1 MWNIRSHAR
10 RFPVHTGTLTPSIA
24 HPNRFLNHLKL
35 FSAGFLT
42 FRGGKIK
49 NCTVSGDKTNDFECA
64 PGSWLALSVKPYR
77 ACQLSQ
83 RESPWH
89 DGKVSGQTI
98 TLSGFAR
105 GSLFEGAVAQR
116 LRGFQSAEHKKSFS
130 EATWIFCM
138 EPNSFGVTRGEQPL
152 VCNGDDRG
160 QRPKQGGAVGAAACR
175 MRVPRKARSRRREPQ
190 PAASR
195 ASKVAGAFLVLFWH
209 AKENVSGGDALAKG
223 MKL

>member
-24 HPNRFLNHLKL
+24 HPNRFLNHLKR

-64 PGSWLALSVKPYR
+64 PGSWLVLSVKPCR

-89 DGKVSGQTI
+89 NGKVSGQTI

-105 GSLFEGAVAQR
+105 GSLFEGTVAQR

-195 ASKVAGAFLVLFWH
+195 ASTVAETLPR
-209 AKENVSGGDALAKG
+209 
-223 MKL
+223 

>member
-24 HPNRFLNHLKL
+24 HPNRFLNHLKR

-89 DGKVSGQTI
+89 DGKVSGQIAKSAVPERTV
-98 TLSGFAR
+98 TLSVTAYAVPDSPFCRCATSSPGVGEVFPLRGELLDIFRSAR
-105 GSLFEGAVAQR
+105 IKLPLSGELVATSGSR
-116 LRGFQSAEHKKSFS
+116 LRGSASS
-130 EATWIFCM
+130 
-138 EPNSFGVTRGEQPL
+138 
-152 VCNGDDRG
+152 
-160 QRPKQGGAVGAAACR
+160 
-175 MRVPRKARSRRREPQ
+175 PRE
-190 PAASR
+190 
-195 ASKVAGAFLVLFWH
+195 
-209 AKENVSGGDALAKG
+209 LAKPSG
-223 MKL
+223 FD

>member
-24 HPNRFLNHLKL
+24 HPNRFLNHLKR

-64 PGSWLALSVKPYR
+64 PGSWLALSVKPCR

-89 DGKVSGQTI
+89 NGKVSGQTI

-105 GSLFEGAVAQR
+105 GSLFEGTVAQR

-195 ASKVAGAFLVLFWH
+195 ASKVAETLPR
-209 AKENVSGGDALAKG
+209 
-223 MKL
+223 

>member
-1 MWNIRSHAR
+1 M
-10 RFPVHTGTLTPSIA
+10 
-24 HPNRFLNHLKL
+24 
-35 FSAGFLT
+35 
-42 FRGGKIK
+42 
-49 NCTVSGDKTNDFECA
+49 ECA
-64 PGSWLALSVKPYR
+64 PGSWLALSVKPCR

-89 DGKVSGQTI
+89 NGKVSGQTI

-152 VCNGDDRG
+152 VR
-160 QRPKQGGAVGAAACR
+160 
-175 MRVPRKARSRRREPQ
+175 
-190 PAASR
+190 ASR

-209 AKENVSGGDALAKG
+209 AKENLAQRKSALYLYYTPNPPDFYDQVPKASIFRPSATLQG
-223 MKL
+223 RASVLYFL

>member
-24 HPNRFLNHLKL
+24 HPNRFLNHLKR

-64 PGSWLALSVKPYR
+64 PGSWLVLSVKPCR

-89 DGKVSGQTI
+89 NGKVSGQTI

-105 GSLFEGAVAQR
+105 GSLFEGTVAQR

-152 VCNGDDRG
+152 VR
-160 QRPKQGGAVGAAACR
+160 
-175 MRVPRKARSRRREPQ
+175 
-190 PAASR
+190 ASR
-195 ASKVAGAFLVLFWH
+195 ASKVAGTFLVLFWC
-209 AKENVSGGDALAKG
+209 AKENLAQRKSALTFSPLPSAPDSRAEYAAAPYSPP
-223 MKL
+223 

>member
-1 MWNIRSHAR
+1 MQGGMMFCCAEMRCWCNDVCAMRKMMCHCVAMEGESSQGELFAKLQASSPSQSSRAAR
-10 RFPVHTGTLTPSIA
+10 
-24 HPNRFLNHLKL
+24 
-35 FSAGFLT
+35 
-42 FRGGKIK
+42 
-49 NCTVSGDKTNDFECA
+49 
-64 PGSWLALSVKPYR
+64 
-77 ACQLSQ
+77 CQLSQ

-152 VCNGDDRG
+152 VR
-160 QRPKQGGAVGAAACR
+160 
-175 MRVPRKARSRRREPQ
+175 
-190 PAASR
+190 ASR
-195 ASKVAGAFLVLFWH
+195 ASKVAGTFLVLFWC
-209 AKENVSGGDALAKG
+209 AKENLTPRNSALYLYYTPNPPNFCDQVPKASIFRPSATLQG
-223 MKL
+223 RASVLYFL

>member
-24 HPNRFLNHLKL
+24 HPNRFLNHLKR

-64 PGSWLALSVKPYR
+64 PGSWLVLSVKPYR

-89 DGKVSGQTI
+89 DGKVSGQT
-98 TLSGFAR
+98 TKLAGAPEPLPLGEVSPQVTERVRAVRNSPSHLALLDASPLWDGALDMAGKLPDKLQSFRHAR
-105 GSLFEGAVAQR
+105 GSLSEGAGKTVR
-116 LRGFQSAEHKKSFS
+116 F
-130 EATWIFCM
+130 
-138 EPNSFGVTRGEQPL
+138 
-152 VCNGDDRG
+152 
-160 QRPKQGGAVGAAACR
+160 
-175 MRVPRKARSRRREPQ
+175 
-190 PAASR
+190 
-195 ASKVAGAFLVLFWH
+195 
-209 AKENVSGGDALAKG
+209 
-223 MKL
+223 

>member
-24 HPNRFLNHLKL
+24 HPNRFLNHLKR

-49 NCTVSGDKTNDFECA
+49 KCTVSGDKTNDFECA
-64 PGSWLALSVKPYR
+64 PGSWLVLSVKPCR

-89 DGKVSGQTI
+89 NGKVSGQTI

-105 GSLFEGAVAQR
+105 GSLFEGTVAQR

-195 ASKVAGAFLVLFWH
+195 ASKVAETLPR
-209 AKENVSGGDALAKG
+209 
-223 MKL
+223 

>member
-49 NCTVSGDKTNDFECA
+49 NCTVLGDKTNDFECA
-64 PGSWLALSVKPYR
+64 AGSWLTLSVKPYR

-89 DGKVSGQTI
+89 DGKVSGQTAKLAGALAP
-98 TLSGFAR
+98 TW
-105 GSLFEGAVAQR
+105 GAVAQR

-152 VCNGDDRG
+152 VR
-160 QRPKQGGAVGAAACR
+160 
-175 MRVPRKARSRRREPQ
+175 
-190 PAASR
+190 ASR

-209 AKENVSGGDALAKG
+209 AKENVPGGNALAKG

>member
-24 HPNRFLNHLKL
+24 HPNRFLNHLKR

-64 PGSWLALSVKPYR
+64 PGSWLALLVKSYR

-89 DGKVSGQTI
+89 DGKVSGQTAKLAGALAP
-98 TLSGFAR
+98 TW
-105 GSLFEGAVAQR
+105 GSCRAATEGLPIGGTQ
-116 LRGFQSAEHKKSFS
+116 KSFS
-130 EATWIFCM
+130 EATWLFCM

-152 VCNGDDRG
+152 VR
-160 QRPKQGGAVGAAACR
+160 
-175 MRVPRKARSRRREPQ
+175 
-190 PAASR
+190 ASR

-209 AKENVSGGDALAKG
+209 AKENVPGGNALAKG

>member
-175 MRVPRKARSRRREPQ
+175 MRVPRKAQSRRREPQ

-195 ASKVAGAFLVLFWH
+195 ASKVAETLPR
-209 AKENVSGGDALAKG
+209 
-223 MKL
+223 

>member
-24 HPNRFLNHLKL
+24 HPNRFLNHLKR

-42 FRGGKIK
+42 FRGGKAEIRTLWGE
-49 NCTVSGDKTNDFECA
+49 NSPVCCA
-64 PGSWLALSVKPYR
+64 DSPLWDGALGIAGKFAGRP
-77 ACQLSQ
+77 Q
-83 RESPWH
+83 SPRVRLLPL
-89 DGKVSGQTI
+89 G
-98 TLSGFAR
+98 
-105 GSLFEGAVAQR
+105 GAVAQR

-152 VCNGDDRG
+152 VR
-160 QRPKQGGAVGAAACR
+160 
-175 MRVPRKARSRRREPQ
+175 
-190 PAASR
+190 ASR
-195 ASKVAGAFLVLFWH
+195 ASKVAGAFLVLFCH
-209 AKENVSGGDALAKG
+209 AKENVPGGNALAKG

>member
-24 HPNRFLNHLKL
+24 HPNRFLNHLKR

-42 FRGGKIK
+42 FRGRKIK

-64 PGSWLALSVKPYR
+64 PGSWLTLSVKPYR

-89 DGKVSGQTI
+89 NGKVSGQTI

-160 QRPKQGGAVGAAACR
+160 QRPKQGGAVGAAAYR
-175 MRVPRKARSRRREPQ
+175 MRVPRKAQSRRREPQ

-195 ASKVAGAFLVLFWH
+195 ASKVAETLPR
-209 AKENVSGGDALAKG
+209 
-223 MKL
+223 

>member
-10 RFPVHTGTLTPSIA
+10 RFPVHTGTLAPSIA
-24 HPNRFLNHLKL
+24 HPNRFLNHLKR

-64 PGSWLALSVKPYR
+64 PGSWLVLSVKPCR

-89 DGKVSGQTI
+89 NGKVSGQTI

-105 GSLFEGAVAQR
+105 GSLFEGTVAQR

-195 ASKVAGAFLVLFWH
+195 ASKVAETLPR
-209 AKENVSGGDALAKG
+209 
-223 MKL
+223 